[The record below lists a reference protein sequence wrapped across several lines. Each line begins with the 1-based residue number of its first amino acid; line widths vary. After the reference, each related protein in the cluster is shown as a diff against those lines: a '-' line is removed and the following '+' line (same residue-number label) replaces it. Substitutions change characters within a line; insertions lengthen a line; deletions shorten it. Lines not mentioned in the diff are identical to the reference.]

1 MDKQRTNIALTGF
14 MATGKTSVAQA
25 LANKLG
31 KKYVSTDDL
40 IVKKAN
46 KSIPKIFE
54 NDGEIKFRELEIE
67 IVKTVSEMN
76 DIVVDC
82 GGGIVLNWIN
92 VTRLKEKGLIILLT
106 ASVERILERSS
117 LSTERPLL
125 NVQNTKEKIV
135 ELLKFREPFY
145 ERAADVI
152 IDTTNLS
159 IDDIVTKI
167 LESIK

>member
-1 MDKQRTNIALTGF
+1 MKNNLVITGF
-14 MATGKTSVAQA
+14 MATGKTSIAQS
-25 LANKLG
+25 LASKLG
-31 KKYVSTDDL
+31 KKYVSTDDM

-54 NDGEIKFRELEIE
+54 DDGEITFRELEIE
-67 IVKTVSEMN
+67 IVKTVSEMD

-92 VTRLKEKGLIILLT
+92 VARLKEKGIIVLLT

-117 LSTERPLL
+117 SSTERPLL
-125 NVQNTKEKIV
+125 NVQNTREKIV

-145 ERAADVI
+145 ERAADVS
-152 IDTTNLS
+152 IDTTKLS
-159 IDDIVTKI
+159 IDDIVRKI
-167 LESIK
+167 LEFLK

>member
-1 MDKQRTNIALTGF
+1 MKTNIALIGF
-14 MATGKTSVAQA
+14 MATGKTSVAKS

-54 NDGEIKFRELEIE
+54 DDGEIKFRELEIE
-67 IVKTVSEMN
+67 IVKTVSEMDN
-76 DIVVDC
+76 IVVDC

-92 VTRLKEKGLIILLT
+92 VARLKENGIIILIT
-106 ASVERILERSS
+106 ASMERILERSS
-117 LSTERPLL
+117 SDTERPLL
-125 NVQNTKEKIV
+125 NVQNTREKIV

-159 IDDIVTKI
+159 IVDSVTKI
-167 LESIK
+167 LDFFK